1 MILTKPN
8 RVGIQAGPN
17 ARSAGG
23 FTLIELILVMT
34 LLVVVVSITG
44 PALSSFFKGRIL
56 DSEARRFL
64 ALTRHAQSRAVSEGL
79 PMVLWVDEKEHKYGI
94 GIEDSAVERDEE
106 DPLAKE
112 FVMEDGLEIEVVRS
126 ALATG
131 TASTAD
137 AAEALSR
144 STAGTQ
150 INIRFTPDAFL
161 SDYVPEAVIFR
172 DAKRNEAWL
181 APNRNRINY
190 EIQTNTYQTAGR

>member
-8 RVGIQAGPN
+8 RAGIHGRRQSLP
-17 ARSAGG
+17 AGG

-34 LLVVVVSITG
+34 LLVIVVSITG
-44 PALSSFFKGRIL
+44 PSLSSFFKGRIL

-64 ALTRHAQSRAVSEGL
+64 ALTRHAQSRAVSEGM
-79 PMVLWVDEKEHKYGI
+79 PMVLWVDEKEGKYGI
-94 GIEDSAVERDEE
+94 GIEDSAVEPDEA

-112 FVMEDGLEIEVVRS
+112 FVMEDGLEVEVVRS
-126 ALATG
+126 TVTTATG
-131 TASTAD
+131 NAAD

-144 STAGTQ
+144 STAGAQ

-161 SDYVPEAVIFR
+161 GDYVPEAVIFR
-172 DAKRNEAWL
+172 DAKKNEAWL

-190 EIQTNTYQTAGR
+190 EIQTNIYQTAGR